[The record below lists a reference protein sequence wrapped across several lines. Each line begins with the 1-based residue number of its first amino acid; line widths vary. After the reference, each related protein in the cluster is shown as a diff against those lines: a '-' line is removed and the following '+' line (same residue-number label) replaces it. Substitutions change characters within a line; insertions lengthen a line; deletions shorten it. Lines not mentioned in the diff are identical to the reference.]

1 METYEKIKKIVV
13 EQLGKDPETIYEDST
28 LKDMEIDSLDMVEL
42 VMAIE
47 DEFDILCDEADLA
60 NLTTLGAFADK
71 KKKKTGSKE

>member
-1 METYEKIKKIVV
+1 METFEKIKKIVV

-47 DEFDILCDEADLA
+47 DEFDILCEEADLA
-60 NLTTLGAFADK
+60 NLTTLGAFADYVK
-71 KKKKTGSKE
+71 QKTGAAE